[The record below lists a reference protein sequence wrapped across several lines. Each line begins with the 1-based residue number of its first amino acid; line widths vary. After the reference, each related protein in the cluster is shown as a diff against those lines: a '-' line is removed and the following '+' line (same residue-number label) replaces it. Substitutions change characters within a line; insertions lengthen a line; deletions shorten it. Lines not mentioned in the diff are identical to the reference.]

1 MGFFGK
7 ARDMYSLQK
16 QAKTLKKELKNVQ
29 IESEVD
35 GMTVL
40 LTAEQEVVS
49 VTIAEPTWNEL
60 KNAEFGKK
68 KLEETFQKACNKGMK
83 KAKEIAGAKMK
94 GIWGQLGVP
103 QP

>member
-1 MGFFGK
+1 
-7 ARDMYSLQK
+7 MYSLQK

-68 KLEETFQKACNKGMK
+68 KLEETFKKACNKGMK
-83 KAKEIAGAKMK
+83 KAQEIAGAKMK

-103 QP
+103 QQ